1 MTQMN
6 VLPPTIGPELESTMA
21 YLVRVLKTP
30 TIGRCW
36 AELGEQAREQG
47 WSHEDYLATVLQR
60 QVADRE
66 ANGTT
71 LRMGGAHFP
80 HVKTLEEFNTDHQ
93 PSLRRDILAHLATTT
108 WVAKAENV
116 ILLGPPG
123 VGKTHLAISLG
134 IKAIQSGYPVL
145 FDTATNW
152 INRLSTA
159 HNTGRFE
166 QELKRLRRYKV
177 LIIDEVGY
185 IPFDQDA
192 ANLFF
197 QLVAA
202 RYEQGSILVTS
213 NMPFGRWGEIFS
225 DDIVAAAMIDRLVHH
240 AEVIT
245 LTGDSYRT
253 RSRRE
258 LLANIPL
265 TSTK

>member
-1 MTQMN
+1 MAQMN
-6 VLPPTIGPELESTMA
+6 VLPSAKGSELESTMA

-36 AELGEQAREQG
+36 AELGEQARRDG

-80 HVKTLEEFNTDHQ
+80 QVKTLEDFNADHQ

-108 WVAKAENV
+108 WVAKAENL

-123 VGKTHLAISLG
+123 VGKTHLAIGLG
-134 IKAIQSGYPVL
+134 IKAIQAGYPVL

-185 IPFDQDA
+185 IPFDHDA

-197 QLVAA
+197 QLIAA
-202 RYEQGSILVTS
+202 RYEQGSILMTS
-213 NMPFGRWGEIFS
+213 NMAFGRWGEIFS

-265 TSTK
+265 TNTK